1 MRLEICGVQ
10 IRNEDYIPEMSWVQV
25 IQVERTV
32 LIRDKQDLRI
42 EMIELGSERIR
53 FSKKK

>member
-42 EMIELGSERIR
+42 EMIGLGSEKNRIQ
-53 FSKKK
+53 

>member
-1 MRLEICGVQ
+1 
-10 IRNEDYIPEMSWVQV
+10 MSWVQV
-25 IQVERTV
+25 IQVESKV